1 MTILIPHSTQE
12 KLIRDLQKKLL
23 PQMPAKPEVISSPVI
38 KAATEPVKG
47 LETTS
52 KGHFDKLNDPNKLN
66 DPDKLNAQDNFNTNY
81 KINERKPMTE
91 HQSKDCFW
99 YAPCPVYAEIKDSPC
114 NSPES
119 LKDFAAKITVV
130 SFFDYDFCGT
140 NLNLRGTITTNEKKY
155 DLSLTLAKLY
165 LKNKEPGSVQ
175 INHNDLAQNAK
186 ALINDALQNK
196 SIKNLKIFRL
206 ALTASLPD
214 KRITALQDIVWK
226 KLLKNS

>member
-12 KLIRDLQKKLL
+12 KLLRDLQKKLL

-38 KAATEPVKG
+38 KAASE
-47 LETTS
+47 
-52 KGHFDKLNDPNKLN
+52 H
-66 DPDKLNAQDNFNTNY
+66 
-81 KINERKPMTE
+81 KPMTE
-91 HQSKDCFW
+91 HQSKYCFW
-99 YAPCPVYAEIKDSPC
+99 YASCPVYAEIKDSPC

-119 LKDFAAKITVV
+119 LKDFAAKITAVN
-130 SFFDYDFCGT
+130 FFDYDFCGT
-140 NLNLRGTITTNEKKY
+140 NLNLRGTITTNKKKY

-175 INHNDLAQNAK
+175 INHNDLAQNVK
-186 ALINDALQNK
+186 ALINDALQNE
-196 SIKNLKIFRL
+196 SIKNVKIFRL

-214 KRITALQDIVWK
+214 KRITALQDVVWK

>member
-52 KGHFDKLNDPNKLN
+52 KGHFDKLNDTGKLN
-66 DPDKLNAQDNFNTNY
+66 DPDKLY
-81 KINERKPMTE
+81 ERKPMTE

-119 LKDFAAKITVV
+119 LKDFAAKITAV

-140 NLNLRGTITTNEKKY
+140 NLNLCGTITTNKKKY

-214 KRITALQDIVWK
+214 KRITALQDVVWK

>member
-12 KLIRDLQKKLL
+12 KLLRDLQKKLL

-52 KGHFDKLNDPNKLN
+52 KGHFDKLNDPGKLN
-66 DPDKLNAQDNFNTNY
+66 TPD

-119 LKDFAAKITVV
+119 LKDFAAKITAV

-186 ALINDALQNK
+186 ALINNALQNE
-196 SIKNLKIFRL
+196 SIKNVKIFRL

-214 KRITALQDIVWK
+214 KRITALQDVVWK